1 VLMNDVTTEWAHSR
15 VLVVDDQADIARML
29 TTALASQGYQVQT
42 VSDGRAALARF
53 TQWRPGLVMTDLH
66 LPVIDGLELCRTIRS
81 HSLVPIIVVSA
92 KSEEAAKVEAFDS
105 GADDYVTTPFGTE
118 ELLARVRATLRRSSN
133 GSPHGSFEAGDFR
146 VDMDARRVYV
156 RTTEVRLTP
165 KEFDLFVYLARHP
178 NRVLSHSKLL
188 AAVWGD
194 PASLDHP
201 EYLRVYVGQL
211 RKKLELVPSSPRYLL
226 TEPCVGYTFHP
237 QG

>member
-1 VLMNDVTTEWAHSR
+1 MLMNDVTAAWARSR

-29 TTALASQGYQVQT
+29 TAALASQGYEVQV

-66 LPVIDGLELCRTIRS
+66 LPVLDGLALCRTIRT

-118 ELLARVRATLRRSSN
+118 ELLARVRATLRRAGN
-133 GSPHGSFEAGDFR
+133 GLPHESFEAGDFR
-146 VDMDARRVYV
+146 VDMEARRVHV
-156 RTTEVRLTP
+156 RAVAVRLTP

-178 NRVLSHSKLL
+178 NHVLSHRTLL
-188 AAVWGD
+188 AAVWGSH
-194 PASLDHP
+194 AHP
-201 EYLRVYVGQL
+201 EYLRIYIGQL
-211 RKKLELVPSSPRYLL
+211 RKKLELMPSNPRYLL
-226 TEPCVGYTFHP
+226 TEPCVGYTFRP
-237 QG
+237 RG